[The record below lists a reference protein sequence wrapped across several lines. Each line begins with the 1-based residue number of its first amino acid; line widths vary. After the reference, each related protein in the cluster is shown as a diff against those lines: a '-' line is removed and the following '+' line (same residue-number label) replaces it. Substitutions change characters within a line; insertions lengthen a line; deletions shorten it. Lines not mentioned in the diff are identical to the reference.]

1 MFLSIFICAFMMMCM
16 KLKCKRKNYI
26 KAKETSAM
34 HEAGEVATKPLSRK
48 LERHAAEGPQ
58 AAPQS
63 HQERR
68 LLLPS

>member
-1 MFLSIFICAFMMMCM
+1 M
-16 KLKCKRKNYI
+16 Y
-26 KAKETSAM
+26 
-34 HEAGEVATKPLSRK
+34 EAGEVATKPLLRK
-48 LERHAAEGPQ
+48 LKRHAAESPQ